1 MPTPIKPS
9 LPPVPGPEPVPGPVS
24 VPVSSAP
31 RLQTFEVTCVE
42 ADSIEKTV
50 SVQEAE
56 GVHACVRRV
65 YYYKFALDPKPVTQ
79 PAVVITVESLT
90 SLPFEVKKNY
100 LLSLQPK

>member
-1 MPTPIKPS
+1 MPTPTKP
-9 LPPVPGPEPVPGPVS
+9 VTGIGPV
-24 VPVSSAP
+24 VSSFAASAP
-31 RLQTFEVTCVE
+31 AKAAASTFEVTCVE

-79 PAVVITVESLT
+79 PAVAITVESLT